1 MPAPLQS
8 ASGYGGLDAT
18 PLARPG
24 YYNEIMA
31 RVYERDFLPDIT
43 NSDIDER
50 IIRCHQQVQI
60 LKAPE
65 VGPWRSIQKN
75 QEMIPSQVTAEAIC
89 FEICNAAYNDIK
101 FDKLDIRWACDRW
114 EQFEQKFLEDSY
126 ESWVS
131 VQRRWVLA
139 AMVVEASADN
149 QGANAGKNHDI
160 DLGSR
165 GNPISITPKNIAFHF
180 TNLQRVLMEQLRW
193 VEGEMFLVLPVAFR
207 TTLVLSDFANPRW
220 VGDAKRTSFAVDG
233 MWEQPIAGFNL
244 IETVHAPM
252 VKENDGRICYYVIA
266 GHKSAFAYA
275 ADIIDGRI
283 VYPERTWSAEYQM
296 LGVWGG
302 KMLYPEAIA
311 IGYWTF
317 NPGV

>member
-114 EQFEQKFLEDSY
+114 EQFEQKFLEDCY

-165 GNPISITPKNIAFHF
+165 GNPISVTPKNIAFHF

-220 VGDAKRTSFAVDG
+220 VGDAKPSFAVDG

>member
-114 EQFEQKFLEDSY
+114 
-126 ESWVS
+126 
-131 VQRRWVLA
+131 
-139 AMVVEASADN
+139 
-149 QGANAGKNHDI
+149 
-160 DLGSR
+160 
-165 GNPISITPKNIAFHF
+165 
-180 TNLQRVLMEQLRW
+180 
-193 VEGEMFLVLPVAFR
+193 
-207 TTLVLSDFANPRW
+207 
-220 VGDAKRTSFAVDG
+220 
-233 MWEQPIAGFNL
+233 
-244 IETVHAPM
+244 
-252 VKENDGRICYYVIA
+252 
-266 GHKSAFAYA
+266 
-275 ADIIDGRI
+275 
-283 VYPERTWSAEYQM
+283 
-296 LGVWGG
+296 
-302 KMLYPEAIA
+302 
-311 IGYWTF
+311 
-317 NPGV
+317 

>member
-24 YYNEIMA
+24 YYNVIMA
-31 RVYERDFLPDIT
+31 RVYERDFLPEIT
-43 NSDIDER
+43 NSEIDER
-50 IIRCHQQVQI
+50 IIACHQQVQI

-101 FDKLDIRWACDRW
+101 IDKLDIRWACERW
-114 EQFEQKFLEDSY
+114 AQFEEKFLEDVY

-131 VQRRWVLA
+131 MQRKWVLT
-139 AMVVEASADN
+139 AMLMEASPAN
-149 QGANAGKNHDI
+149 QGAHAGKHGDI

-165 GNPISITPKNIAFHF
+165 GNPITITKDNIALHF

-193 VEGEMFLVLPVAFR
+193 VENDMFLVLPVAFR
-207 TTLVLSDFANPRW
+207 TVLVQSNFANAMW
-220 VGDAKRTSFAVDG
+220 VGDAKKTSFAVDG
-233 MWEQPIAGFNL
+233 MWEQQIAGFNL
-244 IETVHAPM
+244 IETVHAPF
-252 VKENDGRICYYVIA
+252 VKDADGRVCYYILA
-266 GHKSAFAYA
+266 GHRSAFAYA
-275 ADIIDGRI
+275 ADIIDGRL
-283 VYPERTWSAEYQM
+283 VFPERTWSAEYQM

-311 IGYWTF
+311 VGYWTF
-317 NPGV
+317 HLVW

>member
-24 YYNEIMA
+24 YYNELMA

-101 FDKLDIRWACDRW
+101 FDKLDIRWECDRW
-114 EQFEQKFLEDSY
+114 EQFEQKFLEDCY

-180 TNLQRVLMEQLRW
+180 TNLQHVLMEQLRW